1 MSDAGVNPYGQA
13 AGAEGSAGAAA
24 DNNAVVVNDP
34 GAVRKGNTVGG
45 FFSAL
50 VSKDT
55 WTNIGNSTADAAK
68 KAYSAVATNKTLKH
82 LTKGSTWADKEQVSG
97 AHRCFSVSS
106 PSNFSLMWR
115 RT

>member
-1 MSDAGVNPYGQA
+1 VNPYGQA

-106 PSNFSLMWR
+106 PSNFSSMWC